1 MTRNRRTNSELTDLD
16 AVIYE
21 VCLAE
26 QPLTVR
32 GAFYRV
38 MSRGAV
44 PKTENGYRTVQRRI
58 LIMRRQGRL
67 PYQWIADGTRWQ
79 VKPQSWRNIN
89 EALNNTAMTYR
100 KQLWEEQGYHIEIW
114 SEKDAITS
122 VVAPVTR
129 TWDLPLMVA
138 RGFSSETFLWNT
150 AQDIIADDMPA
161 VIYQLG
167 DHDPSGVAAW
177 QHTQAKLREFAPA
190 IDFTFERLA
199 VTEEQIESLH
209 LPTRPTKT
217 SDTRAHNFVGE
228 SVEVD
233 AIPSDILR
241 DIVADAI
248 EQWVDEDQLDITR
261 AAEASERAVL
271 RRIAGRAG

>member
-1 MTRNRRTNSELTDLD
+1 MQLGELD
-16 AVIYE
+16 AVIRD
-21 VCLAE
+21 VARAE

-44 PKTENGYRTVQRRI
+44 PKTETGYRTVQRRI
-58 LIMRRQGRL
+58 LIMRRDGRL
-67 PYQWIADGTRWQ
+67 PYSWIADGTRWQ
-79 VKPQSWRNIN
+79 VKPQSWRNVE
-89 EALNNTAMTYR
+89 EALENTAQTYR
-100 KQLWEEQGYHIEIW
+100 RQLWNAQGIHLEVW

-122 VVAPVTR
+122 VVSTI
-129 TWDLPLMVA
+129 TEQWDVPLMVA

-150 AQDIIADDMPA
+150 AQDIIADDIPA

-177 QHTQAKLREFAPA
+177 QHTQDKLTEFAPDV
-190 IDFTFERLA
+190 DFTFERLA
-199 VTEEQIESLH
+199 VTEDQIYEFE

-217 SDTRAHNFVGE
+217 SDTRAAAFIGE

-233 AIPSDILR
+233 AIPSTVLR
-241 DIVADAI
+241 GLVRDAI
-248 EQWVDEDQLDITR
+248 EQWVDPQQLAATE
-261 AAEASERAVL
+261 AAEASERDILWNL
-271 RRIAGRAG
+271 RQQLDDRGGDT